1 MNTLNI
7 MIWNDATVKGND
19 VECLVSIDM
28 QDVAMLVTAEL
39 QKITGKNYAHWEV
52 KGLTDEPFIADG
64 VKSVAISEDE
74 IIANQALI
82 AKQAEQIKMHKNQIA
97 KIIML
102 HKQSGLGGDSSV
114 DALFELA
121 DFIE

>member
-1 MNTLNI
+1 

-64 VKSVAISEDE
+64 VKSVTISEGE

-82 AKQAEQIKMHKNQIA
+82 AKQDEQIKMLRKAFEEIGGYDKIDVSNRIFDIA
-97 KIIML
+97 ENALEATK
-102 HKQSGLGGDSSV
+102 DSV
-114 DALFELA
+114 
-121 DFIE
+121 

>member
-1 MNTLNI
+1 

-64 VKSVAISEDE
+64 VKSVTISEGE
-74 IIANQALI
+74 IIASQALI
-82 AKQAEQIKMHKNQIA
+82 AKQAEQIKMLRKALVACKVNLSYSDDTFA
-97 KIIML
+97 
-102 HKQSGLGGDSSV
+102 GGYI
-114 DALFELA
+114 ELA
-121 DFIE
+121 NQVLESTKDLL